1 MKKINFLICLLFM
14 GIIATAQN
22 SQVSLTLIRGL
33 SLWNNGSINYIEPQY
48 IGMMVRGFKS
58 SDKRYEFGYHAYLD
72 GFSPEIDSI
81 ESVRSPYDVFSKTRA
96 NNSSLNLGLLI
107 KSKQPVLTNL
117 DLIYRLSSG
126 LDFTFRNPFQFLYF
140 PDTPSTAGY
149 NSMLISIKSN
159 GLFSSIGYFI
169 MPWIDLI
176 YYINIDNLRMG
187 FDLGMHLYHR
197 FATMHSSYETQ
208 ADNQINPNI
217 EIIKEQAVL
226 FSGAFQFGILIA
238 L

>member
-1 MKKINFLICLLFM
+1 
-14 GIIATAQN
+14 
-22 SQVSLTLIRGL
+22 
-33 SLWNNGSINYIEPQY
+33 
-48 IGMMVRGFKS
+48 
-58 SDKRYEFGYHAYLD
+58 
-72 GFSPEIDSI
+72 
-81 ESVRSPYDVFSKTRA
+81 
-96 NNSSLNLGLLI
+96 
-107 KSKQPVLTNL
+107 
-117 DLIYRLSSG
+117 
-126 LDFTFRNPFQFLYF
+126 
-140 PDTPSTAGY
+140 
-149 NSMLISIKSN
+149 
-159 GLFSSIGYFI
+159 